1 MCKRRS
7 TSNINK
13 IYVYENVKKKIHA
26 EGKNKNNYVI
36 DSKQAQCNDIRK
48 NSFEKQ
54 EKE

>member
-1 MCKRRS
+1 MCKTRS

-13 IYVYENVKKKIHA
+13 IYVYENVKTIHA
-26 EGKNKNNYVI
+26 EGKNNYVI